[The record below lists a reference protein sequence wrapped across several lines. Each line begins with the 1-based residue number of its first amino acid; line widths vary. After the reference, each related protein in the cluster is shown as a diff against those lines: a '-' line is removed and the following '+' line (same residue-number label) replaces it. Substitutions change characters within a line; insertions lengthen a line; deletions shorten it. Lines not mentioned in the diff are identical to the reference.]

1 MIYNNKI
8 CIVTE
13 EFKPSKKG
21 GIATW
26 SHGLANYFVKEG
38 YFVTVYVKKRGG
50 IDSSIKNQKKP
61 YKIKLMNGIDWPFF

>member
-1 MIYNNKI
+1 MRLRFVPFFNLGIMIYNNKI

-26 SHGLANYFVKEG
+26 SHGLANYFAKEG
-38 YFVTVYVKKRGG
+38 Y
-50 IDSSIKNQKKP
+50 
-61 YKIKLMNGIDWPFF
+61 L